1 MSEPVDDFQEL
12 LDDMKIEREN
22 SLRFVVESVSV
33 FWSPNPGLFHPG
45 GGLRVTL
52 SGAVELKDS
61 TSPTVAKH
69 PIGTVQLHPLSDSG
83 YAVNDQGQAIV
94 GDLSVLG
101 DKIDAYLLLPAGDLR
116 ALATLLPTA
125 AKERSPVQVW
135 MHAFGG
141 LKDWDGKEPLGLA
154 RTSIHIG

>member
-12 LDDMKIEREN
+12 LNDMKIEREN

-33 FWSPNPGLFHPG
+33 FWSANPGLFHP

-94 GDLSVLG
+94 GALSALG
-101 DKIDAYLLLPAGDLR
+101 DQIDAHLLLPAEDLR

-141 LKDWDGKEPLGLA
+141 LKDWDDKEPLKLA